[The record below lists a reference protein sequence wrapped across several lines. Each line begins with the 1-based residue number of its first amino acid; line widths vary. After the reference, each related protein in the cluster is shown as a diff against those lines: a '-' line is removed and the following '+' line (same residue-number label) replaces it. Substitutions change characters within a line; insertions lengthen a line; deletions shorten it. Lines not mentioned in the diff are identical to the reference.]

1 MLLRFMTRWEA
12 VLSQLRFNCGDL
24 RFRFVLQTNNRNL
37 LCVKLFVLLVE
48 LLSEV
53 VDFTVPAHVDQMRC
67 LALPDRGGAS
77 SIGKSG
83 QFIDVAEKLIGLDL
97 YLNDG
102 IGLGERERRRR
113 QIGRASC
120 RESGESEV
128 VSGTAE

>member
-1 MLLRFMTRWEA
+1 
-12 VLSQLRFNCGDL
+12 
-24 RFRFVLQTNNRNL
+24 
-37 LCVKLFVLLVE
+37 VKLFVLLVE

-67 LALPDRGGAS
+67 LALSDRGGAS

-113 QIGRASC
+113 
-120 RESGESEV
+120 RESHEPAFLFV
-128 VSGTAE
+128 VLSPRDRSRGSAIVLHGLKNFSVVVNC